1 MSRGRLIVLTDL
13 DDTLFASER
22 SLPDD
27 AARVKLAAV
36 DGHGAPLSFQT
47 HQQRTLWDLFSGAAD
62 LIIPVTGRTSY
73 ALDRVSLPFPG
84 GYAVVSHGA
93 LVTYEG
99 KVLPVWQSR
108 LAPQLKGA
116 RLAISR
122 ACADLC
128 EALPREYPHLQF
140 TLRQL
145 EDLSVPVYLSIK
157 AAETLPVEVHGLLSR
172 IAHAHGLTL
181 HANTRNAALRPPY
194 TCKAE
199 ACRFLLEE
207 VIQRQPEDTLIA
219 LGDSLSDL
227 RFMTIS
233 DMAVIPTRSQ
243 LWNSLKDL
251 NQ

>member
-199 ACRFLLEE
+199 ACRFC
-207 VIQRQPEDTLIA
+207 
-219 LGDSLSDL
+219 
-227 RFMTIS
+227 
-233 DMAVIPTRSQ
+233 
-243 LWNSLKDL
+243 LKR
-251 NQ
+251 

>member
-1 MSRGRLIVLTDL
+1 MSRGRLILLTDL

-22 SLPDD
+22 SLPHD

-47 HQQRTLWDLFSGAAD
+47 HQQRTLWELFSGAAD

-73 ALDRVSLPFPG
+73 ALDRVSLSFPG

-93 LVTYEG
+93 LVTYQG
-99 KVLPVWQSR
+99 HVLPAWQSR
-108 LAPQLKGA
+108 LAPQLAGA
-116 RLAISR
+116 HLAISR
-122 ACADLC
+122 AYADLC

-157 AAETLPVEVHGLLSR
+157 AAETLPVEAHELLSR
-172 IAHAHGLTL
+172 IAHVHGLTL

-219 LGDSLSDL
+219 LGDSLSDF
-227 RFMTIS
+227 RFMAIS
-233 DMAVIPTRSQ
+233 NVAVIPTRSQ

-251 NQ
+251 AQ